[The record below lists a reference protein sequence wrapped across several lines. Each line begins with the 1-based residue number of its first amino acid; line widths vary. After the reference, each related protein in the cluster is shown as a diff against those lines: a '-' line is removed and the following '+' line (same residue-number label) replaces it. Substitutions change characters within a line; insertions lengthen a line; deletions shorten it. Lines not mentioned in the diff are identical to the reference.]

1 MSDTKNDV
9 ARSGARSD
17 TAPRRDTNPRKE
29 LVREE
34 LLDIAARMF
43 DEHGFDRV
51 SMAAIAREVG
61 LGRSAI
67 YHYFASKDEILASIV
82 ESEALAPVARIQQLA
97 NEPGRSAADRLR
109 DVVLDGVVRRLSF
122 GSRFVRLA
130 RLEAQIPDHL
140 RKDYDRSRRAIY
152 DEHVRLIREGIE
164 AKEFR
169 PVDAQIAAFSIIG
182 MANWTSRW
190 YRADGRLSAQ
200 EVAESIAD
208 LALSSVCG
216 PEAPDHRLEKLRAR
230 LGSVIDELGGIADSI
245 GPDPDAGS

>member
-1 MSDTKNDV
+1 MSESST
-9 ARSGARSD
+9 ARSD
-17 TAPRRDTNPRKE
+17 ADRDPRRETNPRKE

-51 SMAAIAREVG
+51 SMATIAREVG

-67 YHYFASKDEILASIV
+67 YHYFASKDDILASIV
-82 ESEALAPVARIQQLA
+82 ESEAMAPVARIQQLA
-97 NEPGRSAADRLR
+97 KEPGRSPTERLG
-109 DVVLDGVVRRLSF
+109 DVVKEGVVRRLSF

-140 RKDYDRSRRAIY
+140 RKEYDRSRRAIY
-152 DEHVRLIREGIE
+152 DEYVHLIREGIE
-164 AKEFR
+164 TGEFR

-190 YRADGRLSAQ
+190 YRVGGRLSAT
-200 EVAESIAD
+200 EVADAIAD
-208 LALSSVCG
+208 LALSSVCA
-216 PEAPDHRLEKLRAR
+216 PEISDHRFAQIRAR
-230 LGSVIDELGGIADSI
+230 LSSVMDDLSSIADGLGI
-245 GPDPDAGS
+245 PLEPRP